1 MLYLV
6 RHGES
11 TWNVAGLLQG
21 CTAHVPLTARGRAQ
35 ARAAAEVLAARPVR
49 AIVSSDQRRAV
60 DTAAVIAARLGL
72 PVVTTAALREQCHG
86 AWEGTS
92 AAGRAEMLAGADPDW
107 APPGGEPARALAA
120 RVETFLDGCVPV
132 GTVLVSHG
140 ETLRTALALLT
151 GTDDGAVPPNGAV
164 TSVGGGPVGSRR
176 VLGHDRAGL
185 LA

>member
-35 ARAAAEVLAARPVR
+35 ARAAADVLSAEPVR
-49 AIVSSDQRRAV
+49 AIVSSDQRRAA
-60 DTAAVIAARLGL
+60 DTAAVIGARLGV
-72 PVVTTAALREQCHG
+72 PVATTAALREQCHG
-86 AWEGTS
+86 AWEGGP
-92 AAGRAEMLAGADPDW
+92 AAGRAAVLADADPDW
-107 APPGGEPARALAA
+107 APPGGESARALAA
-120 RVETFLDGCVPV
+120 RVATFLAGCGPD

-151 GTDDGAVPPNGAV
+151 GTDDRTVPPNGAV
-164 TSVGGGPVGSRR
+164 TSVVGGQGGRGR
-176 VLGHDRAGL
+176 AARHDRAGL